1 MNILVIGNGFD
12 LAHGLP
18 TRYSDFLDFIE
29 LYMIVYEIG
38 KEKIVGWENSD
49 NLLKIYIA
57 SIFIKQSK
65 ESNKIKSE
73 SNIFLD
79 IQNNI
84 WLQYFKEK
92 EKSKKSDVGWIDFEK
107 EISKMIKYIN
117 QVFNKN
123 NEETKWYKKNKSKLF
138 DNCDM
143 DFFNREKKYDN
154 VKKLLEDLNILIR
167 CLELYLS
174 IFINKTQVIFKQ
186 PDIDNLKIDKILNFN
201 YTNTYERV
209 YGINH
214 GNYIE
219 YNYIHRKA
227 DFNNTIGTNNMV
239 LGIDEYLPEDRKNV
253 DVEFIEFKKF
263 YQRIYKGTES
273 KYKKWVDDI
282 KGDYLK
288 YLEEKAEQGKVK
300 YSLYN
305 DEQLLTLSSINLNIK
320 KLKKHN
326 VYIFGHSLDVTD
338 GDVLRELI
346 LNDNVY
352 TTIFYPDKKELGRK
366 IVNLVKVIGQD
377 ELIRRTGRSTKTI
390 EFKQQQD
397 MVRI

>member
-219 YNYIHRKA
+219 YNYIHGKA

-366 IVNLVKVIGQD
+366 IVNLVKIIGQD